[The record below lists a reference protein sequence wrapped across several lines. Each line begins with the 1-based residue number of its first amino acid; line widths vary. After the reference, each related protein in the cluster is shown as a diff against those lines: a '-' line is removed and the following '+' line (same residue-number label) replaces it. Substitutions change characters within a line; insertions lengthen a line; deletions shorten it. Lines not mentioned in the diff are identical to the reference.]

1 MSNFFRDSSVGFKS
15 RTNIF
20 TKFKSK
26 ETSSTNENSNSTGVS
41 INEESESLPFK
52 NDEADIPNTNTLM
65 LISNNNSNLGLTNT
79 LGDGNQTTQR
89 TSDGS
94 IVSGPGKKIFFSS
107 TPINNNQIS
116 KKYPLNN
123 VTSKRACVIRNQTK
137 MKMMGENDDD
147 DDFEITGVRELEEH
161 KNISSLPKYKSKNTS
176 NSKNQFISKTIVPKG
191 SSQNIVSTKIEDV
204 SNSSSSDVLLEA
216 FTYTQKICSNL
227 KQELIL
233 KQTENNKLKI
243 KLNTYKND
251 INTVNINIENLKE
264 KLTELEG
271 KTRKLLSQKETDN
284 TKIQN
289 LKKEYEILKKRINGF
304 RNDIVSLKT
313 LLNMLHDKKKEI
325 EFESTTRAK
334 EIEYLKRELDDCS
347 GQLSEEKIKNG
358 SYTQELETF
367 KNEIV
372 RNFKH
377 LTELSGNDLLQKNSI
392 KHKELYDNLNVDF
405 KGYLEKESKKIL
417 TRIENIDINLFE
429 RYVKMEKN

>member
-41 INEESESLPFK
+41 INEESESLPFN

-107 TPINNNQIS
+107 KPINNNQIS

-147 DDFEITGVRELEEH
+147 DFEITEVRELEEH

-191 SSQNIVSTKIEDV
+191 SSQNRVSTKIEDV

-243 KLNTYKND
+243 KLNTYEND

-289 LKKEYEILKKRINGF
+289 LKKEYEILKKRVNGF

-377 LTELSGNDLLQKNSI
+377 LTELSGNDFLQKNSI